1 MYFLQVWKIQCV
13 LLESLN
19 DDDGVVKETA
29 EMMVAKFE
37 KYWEKYSVVLALGAV
52 LDPHTK
58 LSLLEYSYS
67 KVDASTSESKLES
80 IKNKLY
86 KIFEYHSFKEQNT
99 TTTQGTP
106 TSNIV
111 NEPKF
116 SLSYCL
122 M

>member
-1 MYFLQVWKIQCV
+1 
-13 LLESLN
+13 
-19 DDDGVVKETA
+19 
-29 EMMVAKFE
+29 MMVAKFE

-122 M
+122 MN